1 MQIEH
6 GEMTTENQE
15 LSNEVRVF
23 VVEDNPDH
31 AFIALTVVKQVL
43 GEDAEVILAESAEE
57 ATELINYF
65 TEEDRPDL
73 ILVDLRLP
81 RNGGFSVLSAVREKP
96 SLARVP
102 LLVITSSIFDRDIA
116 QSYELGALAVLCKP
130 LSRAKL
136 REELARIGALTG
148 AKRSALEPR

>member
-1 MQIEH
+1 MGIELP
-6 GEMTTENQE
+6 TENQE
-15 LSNEVRVF
+15 PSNEVRVF
-23 VVEDNPDH
+23 LVEDNPDH
-31 AFIALTVVKQVL
+31 AFIASTVVKQVF
-43 GEDAEVILAESAEE
+43 EENAEVILAENAEE

-65 TEEDRPDL
+65 TEGDRPDL

-81 RNGGFSVLSAVREKP
+81 RNGGFSVLSAVRENP

-136 REELARIGALTG
+136 RQELARIGALTP
-148 AKRSALEPR
+148 AKRPALGPR